1 MNFLNSIDFQNKRV
15 IIRVDLN
22 VPLDENKRVTDSTR
36 ISACKETIKY
46 VLDNGGACV
55 LLSHLGRPKGK
66 DNSLSLI
73 HIVNTISEIFGQK
86 IHFHNDCIGD
96 EAENKTKQLKS
107 GEILLMENLRFY
119 SEETKGDL
127 EFAKKLSRL
136 GDVYIN
142 DAFGTCH
149 REHSSTAVIAKF
161 FENDKYV
168 GKLLEKELEA
178 ISEITENGKKP
189 VLAILGGAKV
199 SSKLNILYKLIQKVD
214 KIIIGGGM
222 AYTFIKASG
231 GFIGN
236 SLLEKELIDNAK
248 EIMKIA
254 KETKVDII
262 LPVDINCSRDFD
274 NNNDIRVFKS
284 NEIEEGWMGLDI
296 GPETI
301 LKFSKEISLSKT
313 IFWNGPVG
321 VFEKDQFSK
330 GTEAVC
336 KFLKSA
342 KESGVNVIVGGGD
355 SIAALKKLGK
365 EEWVSY
371 ISTGGGA
378 LLESLEGKVLPGV
391 YALTDEYK

>member
-22 VPLDENKRVTDSTR
+22 VPLDENKSVTDSTR

-274 NNNDIRVFKS
+274 NNDDIRVFKS

-330 GTEAVC
+330 GTEAIC

-355 SIAALKKLGK
+355 SIAALKK
-365 EEWVSY
+365 
-371 ISTGGGA
+371 
-378 LLESLEGKVLPGV
+378 
-391 YALTDEYK
+391 